1 MKTKKTSAALDGYM
15 GTTIVG
21 ERGQI
26 VIPKE
31 LRDCVGLD
39 AGSRVVL
46 MRHGKHGPVVMFPLD
61 HMREY
66 MEQMT
71 SRIAKL
77 SSLQK

>member
-1 MKTKKTSAALDGYM
+1 M
-15 GTTIVG
+15 GTTVVG

-31 LRDCVGLD
+31 LRDEFGLD

-46 MRHGKHGPVVMFPLD
+46 MRHGKHGPIVMFPLED
-61 HMREY
+61 MRDF

-77 SSLQK
+77 SRMTN